1 MQKILYY
8 DCFSGISGDMNL
20 GAMIHLG
27 ADVEYLKTEL
37 EKLKLDDFELDIKED
52 QRNGISGCNLNVN
65 ITKEQH
71 HHKHFSNIRDK
82 IMESELSD
90 FVKENSLKIFTKIAE
105 AEAIIH
111 NTSVEKVHFHEV
123 GAIDSIVDIVG
134 AAICLDYLK
143 VDKIISSTIVLGK
156 GFVKCDHGI
165 LPVPAPAT
173 LEILKNIPVIKGDIE
188 FEATTPTGAGIL
200 AALADE
206 FTDDLKFTTEKVGYG
221 IGNKVGKRPNLLRVV
236 LGTIDSKTDELVE
249 DNEVL
254 ECNIDDMNPEH
265 FDLLFDL
272 LFEAGALDVH
282 IIPIIMK
289 KSRPAFKLEVL
300 CSKDKLA
307 SLMEIVF
314 KHTTS
319 LGIKNYTVNKYYL
332 HRDFVQVSTPWGE
345 VKCKRSFLNGK
356 LLHEKP
362 EYEECKQIAKANNL
376 RIEEIINYIDANRK
390 I

>member
-1 MQKILYY
+1 M
-8 DCFSGISGDMNL
+8 
-20 GAMIHLG
+20 
-27 ADVEYLKTEL
+27 
-37 EKLKLDDFELDIKED
+37 
-52 QRNGISGCNLNVN
+52 
-65 ITKEQH
+65 
-71 HHKHFSNIRDK
+71 
-82 IMESELSD
+82 
-90 FVKENSLKIFTKIAE
+90 
-105 AEAIIH
+105 
-111 NTSVEKVHFHEV
+111 
-123 GAIDSIVDIVG
+123 
-134 AAICLDYLK
+134 
-143 VDKIISSTIVLGK
+143 
-156 GFVKCDHGI
+156 
-165 LPVPAPAT
+165 
-173 LEILKNIPVIKGDIE
+173 
-188 FEATTPTGAGIL
+188 
-200 AALADE
+200 
-206 FTDDLKFTTEKVGYG
+206 GYG

-265 FDLLFDL
+265 FDFLFEL

-376 RIEEIINYIDANRK
+376 RIEEIINYINANRK